1 MPNGFFGEN
10 LQKGFKTKKSEH
22 NNRVLH
28 IRNSLGTKFELKL
41 TISIFYTKLT
51 QKGYFWSIFHL

>member
-1 MPNGFFGEN
+1 MPNGFFREN

-51 QKGYFWSIFHL
+51 QKGYF

>member
-51 QKGYFWSIFHL
+51 QKGYF